1 METPMLID
9 PSFHNYMFHT
19 LRSCHQYRENIYY
32 YILNFGILF
41 IFVIIAGLALYNC
54 SLNKMSDLEK
64 QQKMIED
71 QQYVLSKI
79 RHYKQE
85 MNDNKEMMTN
95 ITNLPA
101 LEHF

>member
-1 METPMLID
+1 MSTPVLID
-9 PSFHNYMFHT
+9 PSFRNYMFHS
-19 LRSCHQYRENIYY
+19 LQSCHQYRSNLYY

-41 IFVIIAGLALYNC
+41 VFVVIAGIALYNC
-54 SLNKMSDLEK
+54 SLNKQSDLEK
-64 QQKMIED
+64 QQQMIED
-71 QQYVLSKI
+71 QQYVMSKI

-85 MNDNKEMMTN
+85 MVDNKEMITN

>member
-9 PSFHNYMFHT
+9 PSFRNYMFHT

-41 IFVIIAGLALYNC
+41 IFVIIVGLALYNC

-71 QQYVLSKI
+71 HLD
-79 RHYKQE
+79 R
-85 MNDNKEMMTN
+85 
-95 ITNLPA
+95 
-101 LEHF
+101 